1 VYRCSWFLS
10 ELNCFVDQ
18 LVVLRVSPLCSWVC
32 ARLLL
37 NKWDLVE
44 RRCTGWRGWQGA
56 LVSLV
61 CPVQLS
67 FAVVW
72 THLQEFFFFFW
83 DTLLASSDSGYV
95 LTAIKQTKDALQNM
109 SSSLKSL
116 QDAATQLNTN
126 LSSVRNSIENSL
138 SSSDCTS
145 DPASKICDSIRPS
158 LSSLGSSLNSSQVS
172 GREHV
177 TARRTRGG
185 SSGLRL
191 GAPAGCT
198 VAWDGKE

>member
-1 VYRCSWFLS
+1 MRPGGEEMHWVKGLARSSGFSC
-10 ELNCFVDQ
+10 
-18 LVVLRVSPLCSWVC
+18 VSCPIVLCSC
-32 ARLLL
+32 L
-37 NKWDLVE
+37 NSSS
-44 RRCTGWRGWQGA
+44 GI
-56 LVSLV
+56 
-61 CPVQLS
+61 
-67 FAVVW
+67 
-72 THLQEFFFFFW
+72 FFFFW